1 MKPERQTLA
10 TADPAALRH
19 LQALARLLDSS
30 ISIPGTRHKIGLDPL
45 IGLIPGVGDFAG
57 VLLSASILVSG
68 ARLGVPAALLLRMAT
83 NIGLEALVGT
93 IPLLGDLFDAGWK
106 ANNRNVRIIERYL
119 DEPARSARS
128 NRSWLV
134 GVSLALA
141 AVLLGLVG
149 GAVWL
154 IAALLRLLGF
164 G

>member
-1 MKPERQTLA
+1 MKPDRQTVA
-10 TADPAALRH
+10 SGDPPALRN

-30 ISIPGTRHKIGLDPL
+30 IGIPGTRYRVGLDPL

-68 ARLGVPAALLLRMAT
+68 ARLGVPAALLLRMAA

-106 ANNRNVRIIERYL
+106 ANNRNVRIIERHL
-119 DEPARSARS
+119 EEPERSGRA
-128 NRSWLV
+128 NRRWLI

-141 AVLLGLVG
+141 VLLLGLVG
-149 GAVWL
+149 AAVWL
-154 IAALLRLLGF
+154 VMGLLRLLGF